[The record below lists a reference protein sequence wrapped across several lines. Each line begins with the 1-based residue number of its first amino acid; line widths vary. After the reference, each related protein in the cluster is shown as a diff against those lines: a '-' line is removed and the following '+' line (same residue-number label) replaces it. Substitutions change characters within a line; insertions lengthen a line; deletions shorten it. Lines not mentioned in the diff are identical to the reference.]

1 MTESQPAQPAP
12 PPQPESPPPESP
24 PPEEA
29 PPIIPPEM
37 PAKSEWIE
45 RGDPNRLERREVD

>member
-1 MTESQPAQPAP
+1 MIESQPTQFEPTAE
-12 PPQPESPPPESP
+12 PENPSLQT
-24 PPEEA
+24 EA

-45 RGDPNRLERREVD
+45 RGDPKQLDRREID